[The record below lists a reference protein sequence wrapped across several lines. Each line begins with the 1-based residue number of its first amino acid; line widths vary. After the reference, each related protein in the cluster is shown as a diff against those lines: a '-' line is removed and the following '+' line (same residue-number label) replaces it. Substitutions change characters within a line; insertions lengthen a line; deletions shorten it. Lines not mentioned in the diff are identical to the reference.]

1 VSTFEFVFA
10 MRCAGPGGSGAIVG
24 DVAANVFQ
32 RAGCRSDEVAA
43 LVTEL
48 NAVVKPCV
56 DRHEDVDVRFHAA
69 GHSCEVVVKVDDR
82 ELWRS
87 SRRIP

>member
-1 VSTFEFVFA
+1 VSTPEFEFA
-10 MRCAGPGGSGAIVG
+10 MKCAGHDGMVDIVR

-32 RAGCRSDEVAA
+32 RAGCPADEVAA

-48 NAVVKPCV
+48 HAVVRCV

-87 SRRIP
+87 SRRVR